1 MVCAVGLAAL
11 VATVV
16 ALVAEYAVVCAT
28 GVVVAR
34 ATLVAIGR
42 DGAAVAVDAGRTTAL
57 AVLAL
62 AVTTRAAPYEVAM
75 TTRYANVYS
84 DDFVRRDGA
93 CDPLRAFGKLVTID
107 GFKVRASLRLQQNC
121 RSSPSLCSH
130 HAFEPLFMDF
140 PSSCNVRL
148 SPSVT

>member
-1 MVCAVGLAAL
+1 M
-11 VATVV
+11 
-16 ALVAEYAVVCAT
+16 
-28 GVVVAR
+28 R

-42 DGAAVAVDAGRTTAL
+42 DGAAVAVDAL

-107 GFKVRASLRLQQNC
+107 GFKVQASLQQN
-121 RSSPSLCSH
+121 RSVSFLVCSL
-130 HAFEPLFMDF
+130 HAFEP
-140 PSSCNVRL
+140 
-148 SPSVT
+148 SVHAWT